1 MYNLLLG
8 ALGTDDVMLPQP
20 CTGTLIWY
28 PVPAD
33 ARFADEAALA
43 LCSDCGYIVVTG
55 SLLDERHAESP
66 VVRAD

>member
-1 MYNLLLG
+1 VLLG

-20 CTGTLIWY
+20 CTGTLIWF

-33 ARFADEAALA
+33 DRFADEAALA